1 MRETEPTI
9 ETQYGIVRG
18 TDLGAVLAWKGIPYA
33 QPPVGKLRFHPPQ
46 PPEPWAGTRDATA
59 FGPIAPQSPFL
70 LANGTLEV
78 DMPELQDED
87 CLYLNIWAPQPAMHK
102 RPVMVWLHGGAFL
115 NGSGSQPDYDGANF
129 AEQGDLIL
137 VTLNYRLGVLG
148 FLYLGE
154 LTEETAPSS
163 GNYGLLDQIAA
174 LRWVH
179 ENISAFGGDPENVT
193 VFGESAGAISIA
205 LLLAMPEARGLFQ
218 RAILESGPVGSVQE
232 KERAIQR
239 TRQFLAILGLK
250 NPTLADLQEF
260 PWKKILA
267 AQSSWFGSS
276 RLEGVQAVLDGKSL
290 PETPLQAISRG
301 ATKEVA
307 LLIGTNRDEARL
319 FTETINGEKR
329 ETPLASN
336 AALPSEIKK
345 HVLKIVR
352 TYSKSRLSFWR
363 TLLRFALRKPDEG
376 LQDLL
381 LEIFTDYAA
390 RIPSIRLAEQQ
401 ARRGGKVWMYR
412 FDWPSPHLKFG
423 ACHALEIPF
432 VWNKLESANFRVLLG
447 ANPPRDLARQMQATW
462 IAFARSGNPA
472 IPDLPHW
479 SAYDLERRATMIFHT
494 ECQVITDPQAA
505 ERQVWDRLL

>member
-1 MRETEPTI
+1 MRKKEPMI
-9 ETQYGIVRG
+9 ETQYGKVHG

-33 QPPVGKLRFHPPQ
+33 RPPVGKLRFCPPQ
-46 PPEPWAGTRDATA
+46 PPESWAGTRDATA
-59 FGPIAPQSPFL
+59 FGPVAPQLPFL

-78 DMPELQDED
+78 NMPESQDED
-87 CLYLNIWAPQPAMHK
+87 CLYLNIWAPHPDMRK
-102 RPVMVWLHGGAFL
+102 RPVMVWLHGGSFL
-115 NGSGSQPDYDGANF
+115 NGSGSQSDYDGANF

-148 FLYLGE
+148 FLYLEELMGE
-154 LTEETAPSS
+154 AAPSS
-163 GNYGLLDQIAA
+163 GNNGLLDQIAA
-174 LRWVH
+174 LRWIH
-179 ENISAFGGDPENVT
+179 ENIAAFGGDTANVT

-218 RAILESGPVGSVQE
+218 RAILESGPVSSVQE
-232 KERAIQR
+232 KESATRG
-239 TRQFLAILGLK
+239 TRQFLALLGLET
-250 NPTLADLQEF
+250 PELSHLQEL
-260 PWKKILA
+260 PWEKLLA
-267 AQSSWFGSS
+267 AQSRLIGSS
-276 RLEGVQAVLDGKSL
+276 RLDGIQPVLDGKSL
-290 PETPLQAISRG
+290 PETPQQAISRG
-301 ATKEVA
+301 ATKEVT

-319 FTETINGEKR
+319 FTETITGEKR

-336 AALPSEIKK
+336 ALPPELKK

-352 TYSKSRLSFWR
+352 TYSKSKLSFWR
-363 TLLRFALRKPDEG
+363 TLVRFALRKPDEG
-376 LQDLL
+376 LRDLL

-401 ARRGGKVWMYR
+401 ARQGGKVWMYR

-423 ACHALEIPF
+423 ACHALELPF

-472 IPDLPHW
+472 ISDLPSW
-479 SAYDLERRATMIFHT
+479 PAYDLERRATMIFHT
-494 ECQVITDPQAA
+494 VCQVIDDPQAA